1 MKKRLG
7 IDPVGFRTP
16 GGFRDGLNNRTDLQ
30 QMILDCGFKWISS
43 KYARHL
49 NSRKPDAKIYDSIVT
64 AQAASQPYAY
74 PTGLVEIPMSPI
86 SDIGAFRGGRWQLKW
101 FLEAVR
107 LAVEWAIEHRAV
119 FDFIAHPSC
128 LGVVDPEFKTIDLIC
143 RLVNEAGGR
152 AELTDLE
159 RV

>member
-1 MKKRLG
+1 
-7 IDPVGFRTP
+7 
-16 GGFRDGLNNRTDLQ
+16 
-30 QMILDCGFKWISS
+30 MILDCGFKWISS

-159 RV
+159 RVYRRFTATK